1 MSVPN
6 TIKTQKAALRKSVL
20 NVRSLL
26 SAAQIKSS
34 SEAITKKLL
43 ESSEFQTSTSVS
55 CFLSMEGEVDTDGIV
70 RSALDSVTIPELRQP
85 KGKTLYVPRMNGRV
99 INMLRVYDIQ
109 DLDSLEAGKWG
120 IREPSPT
127 RDGSER
133 QEALQNGG
141 LDLIVMPGVAF
152 DRNLARLGYGRG
164 YYDRFINSYAEK
176 YGEAQIPKLV
186 GIALDEQIVESGMI
200 PMESHDRSLH
210 VIITPTESYT
220 KGRV

>member
-70 RSALDSVTIPELRQP
+70 RSALDS
-85 KGKTLYVPRMNGRV
+85 GKTLYVPRMNGRV
-99 INMLRVYDIQ
+99 INMLRVYDVQ

-186 GIALDEQIVESGMI
+186 GIALDEQIVESGSI

-210 VIITPTESYT
+210 VIITPTNSHA
-220 KGRV
+220 KSGV